1 MTLEI
6 VRRIRGNIHGSI
18 DISQLENAVLEHP
31 YVQRLRR
38 IRQLAFLHYVFP
50 GASHT
55 RFEHSLGALYMAGM
69 AWDRLH
75 ANQIRLRQ
83 SLSRIEHFAKLEEER
98 PSGLSHGLLSP
109 TFNMIDDVFSSDY
122 MLQTVR
128 LAGLLHDLGHP
139 PFSHSGERFLPT
151 WTQII
156 EANPDIPSYLK
167 EYLEGQV
174 ARIKGQKRDPSKER
188 VRHEIL
194 SILMVER
201 VLRDTYHNHGY
212 LDLTIDPRD
221 VVAVI
226 SKDIEPGKKSPL
238 MKHHAYQL
246 LRELI
251 SGEVDIDRMDYLVRD
266 SRECG
271 VVYGIFDANRIL
283 DSLCVYYN
291 PDDKKLHVAI
301 SFSGLAALED
311 YLRARHSMYVQL
323 YFHKS
328 AVAAEAMM
336 KFIEKEIGGWYLPA
350 NVDAYASHDEYNIGD
365 TLQKLTQERLKGKR
379 RDETLQV
386 IRDLIYDRKLWK
398 RAYEVTGTSRSE
410 ISEQGLELAR
420 KFLGEQGYKY
430 DEVSSANSLTRFR
443 PREENEPSRNYL
455 RLVKKDEWQIPR
467 VSPIEDF
474 SDLIHTNQSTYIHRI
489 YVEAG
494 ETAEGEFIP
503 DKVKRGLSLYFEK
516 NGFAQKKKRRR

>member
-55 RFEHSLGALYMAGM
+55 RFEHSLGALYMAGV
-69 AWDRLH
+69 AWDRLK
-75 ANQIRLRQ
+75 ANQTRLYT
-83 SLSRIEHFAKLEEER
+83 SLSRIDHFAQLEQES
-98 PSGLSHGLLSP
+98 SGISHGLLSP
-109 TFNMIDDVFSSDY
+109 TFPMIDSLFGSDY
-122 MLQTVR
+122 MLQTIR
-128 LAGLLHDLGHP
+128 LAGLLHDLGHS

-151 WTQII
+151 WTEIVA
-156 EANPDIPSYLK
+156 ANPDIPAYLMD
-167 EYLEGQV
+167 YLQRQV
-174 ARIKGQKRDPSKER
+174 EHIASLKRDPSKER

-194 SILMVER
+194 SILMVEK
-201 VLRDTYHNHGY
+201 VLRDTYHNHKN
-212 LDLTIDPRD
+212 LTLQIDARD

-226 SKDIEPGKKSPL
+226 AKDIQPDKKSPL
-238 MKHHAYQL
+238 MEHHAYQL

-271 VVYGIFDANRIL
+271 VVYGIFDASRIL
-283 DSLCVYYN
+283 DSLCLYYN
-291 PDDKKLHVAI
+291 PDDQKVHVAI

-336 KFIEKEIGGWYLPA
+336 KHIEKELGGWSLPA
-350 NVDAYASHDEYNIGD
+350 NVDEYALHDEYNIGD
-365 TLQKLTQERLKGKR
+365 TLQKLAEERLKGKR
-379 RDETLQV
+379 RDETVQV

-398 RAYEVTGTSRSE
+398 RAYEVTGISRAE
-410 ISEQGLELAR
+410 ISERGLDVAR
-420 KFLGEQGYKY
+420 AYLKEKGYKW
-430 DEVSSANSLTRFR
+430 DEISSGNSLTRFR
-443 PREENEPSRNYL
+443 PREENAPSKNYL

-467 VSPIEDF
+467 VSPIEDY
-474 SDLIHTNQSTYIHRI
+474 SDLIATNPSTFIHRI
-489 YVEAG
+489 YVEAATD
-494 ETAEGEFIP
+494 EHGEFIP
-503 DKVKRGLSLYFEK
+503 AKVKRELTALFEK
-516 NGFAQKKKRRR
+516 HDLGQKKKRRR